1 MENLPLIVVEIVMV
15 FGGALAF
22 GWWQM
27 RDLARERKK
36 REAALQQ
43 PSDAGPRETVNR

>member
-1 MENLPLIVVEIVMV
+1 LENLPLIVVEIVMV

-27 RDLARERKK
+27 RDLAREREK
-36 REAALQQ
+36 RETARRQAA
-43 PSDAGPRETVNR
+43 DASQAETGDR

>member
-1 MENLPLIVVEIVMV
+1 MRQQLPLIVVEVIMV

-27 RDLARERKK
+27 RSIRRDRERTAREK
-36 REAALQQ
+36 AARDQS
-43 PSDAGPRETVNR
+43 PSDAT